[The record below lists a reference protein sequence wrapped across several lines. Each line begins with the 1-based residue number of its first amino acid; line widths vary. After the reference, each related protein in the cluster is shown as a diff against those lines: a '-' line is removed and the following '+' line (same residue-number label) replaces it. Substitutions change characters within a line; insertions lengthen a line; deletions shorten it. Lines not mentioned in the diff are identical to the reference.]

1 MLGLL
6 TLNLL
11 AALLGAL
18 CEALSRSLRD
28 RATAHDSFSRDI

>member
-1 MLGLL
+1 MLELL

-18 CEALSRSLRD
+18 GEARTQHLRPTP
-28 RATAHDSFSRDI
+28 A